1 MFVLLTRGKEKSI
14 ISTPSTRKANKN
26 KSTKSHSLSD
36 SPLPL
41 TLEVQVSVIFT
52 KTTNYETLKTI
63 LFAEK
68 ISGSREGFGGG
79 GDCGDHTYGYDRVS
93 VQVDDL
99 KWFWYNLLEFSLPLA
114 CVAGA
119 KREGGWGEKG
129 NPLSP
134 TPPPFF
140 PSSQSPI
147 LLSTHARQATFP
159 FPFS

>member
-1 MFVLLTRGKEKSI
+1 MFVLLTKGKEKSI

-119 KREGGWGEKG
+119 KREGGGGEREPSLP
-129 NPLSP
+129 NYPSLFSFLP
-134 TPPPFF
+134 IPYTPFDA
-140 PSSQSPI
+140 S
-147 LLSTHARQATFP
+147 
-159 FPFS
+159 